1 MKGAILM
8 EKKISFY
15 RMLSKESLTR
25 ERERERERESEYD
38 FLKKNP
44 LK

>member
-25 ERERERERESEYD
+25 GERERESEYD
-38 FLKKNP
+38 FLKKHP